1 MYLQY
6 LIRCDLGSNTYRDQS
21 FLKEFFINKAIGW
34 ALREYTRVDPEG
46 VRAFV
51 AATPLA
57 PLSAREAPKWLVR
70 QEQRQAKKTVNPN

>member
-1 MYLQY
+1 
-6 LIRCDLGSNTYRDQS
+6 
-21 FLKEFFINKAIGW
+21 
-34 ALREYTRVDPEG
+34 

-57 PLSAREAPKWLVR
+57 PLSAREALKWLVR